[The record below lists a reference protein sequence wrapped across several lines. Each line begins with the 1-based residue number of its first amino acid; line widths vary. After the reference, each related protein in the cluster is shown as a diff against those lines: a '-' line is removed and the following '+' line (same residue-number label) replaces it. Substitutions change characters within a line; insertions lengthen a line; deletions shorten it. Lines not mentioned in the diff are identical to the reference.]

1 MINYILFS
9 ERKKLADEYEEWVNK
24 PLEDGSKIKD
34 CALSVVTFM
43 TSKGYRKIP
52 EGAVVLTEEEYKKLK
67 HGSGT
72 LEKLYNQYP
81 FRVLVGFNSMVF
93 CQDRECFERLYDEI
107 EERASKETAEKF
119 AERLKKRFEKSR
131 EYYSID
137 TGTAWSGGCIGGL
150 INDKIDEI
158 CKEIKDNVFRKGG
171 DENAERY
178 DCEL

>member
-1 MINYILFS
+1 MINYIIFS

-52 EGAVVLTEEEYKKLK
+52 EDSVVLTLEEY
-67 HGSGT
+67 
-72 LEKLYNQYP
+72 EKLQALKFDYVKGYEAG
-81 FRVLVGFNSMVF
+81 V
-93 CQDRECFERLYDEI
+93 DEGWDNAVMQTA
-107 EERASKETAEKF
+107 EEFAEKF
-119 AERLKKRFEKSR
+119 KKRCEKLR
-131 EYYSID
+131 DYYFD
-137 TGTAWSGGCIGGL
+137 
-150 INDKIDEI
+150 IDEI
-158 CKEIKDNVFRKGG
+158 CKEIKDNVFKKGG

>member
-1 MINYILFS
+1 MINYIIFS

-52 EGAVVLTEEEYKKLK
+52 EDAFVLTREEY
-67 HGSGT
+67 
-72 LEKLYNQYP
+72 EKLQALKFDYVKGYEAG
-81 FRVLVGFNSMVF
+81 V
-93 CQDRECFERLYDEI
+93 DEGWDN
-107 EERASKETAEKF
+107 AVMQTAEKF
-119 AERLKKRFEKSR
+119 AEMLKERYVPLDEWD
-131 EYYSID
+131 EISI
-137 TGTAWSGGCIGGL
+137 GSL
-150 INDKIDEI
+150 HYEIDEI
-158 CKEIKDNVFRKGG
+158 CKEIKDNVFKKGG